1 MDPPALVSAYD
12 VERELERAAVRRQVR
27 EPLSILPISPAQR
40 RHPAIGAA
48 YPSPVIRATFR
59 VPAPRPHP
67 LALSGVETPVNLAL
81 VEATYARESPLEI
94 SKRVLIVD
102 DEPNVVGVLL
112 EFFARFQHGHAYD
125 VVPAYSAAEALDILL
140 RGAFDLIL
148 LDLVIPGIGG
158 RWKQGLDL
166 LKRIRDLGVNA
177 PVLMMS
183 GGWDTRKEAEAL
195 TAGAVGYLHKPFNL
209 PDLDHSVALALGPRA
224 TGG

>member
-1 MDPPALVSAYD
+1 M
-12 VERELERAAVRRQVR
+12 RRCSV
-27 EPLSILPISPAQR
+27 
-40 RHPAIGAA
+40 IGAA
-48 YPSPVIRATFR
+48 YPCPAIRATFR

-67 LALSGVETPVNLAL
+67 LTLSGVETPVNLAF
-81 VEATYARESPLEI
+81 VEATYALESPMEF

-112 EFFARFQHGHAYD
+112 EFFARFEHGHAYE
-125 VVPAYSAAEALDILL
+125 VVPAYSAAEALDILV

-148 LDLVIPGIGG
+148 LDMVIPGIGF

-166 LKRIRDLGVNA
+166 LKHIRDLGVKA

-183 GGWDTRKEAEAL
+183 GGGDAQKAEAL
-195 TAGAVGYLHKPFNL
+195 SAGAVGYLHKPFNL
-209 PDLDHSVALALGPRA
+209 PDLDHSVALALGPPA

>member
-1 MDPPALVSAYD
+1 
-12 VERELERAAVRRQVR
+12 
-27 EPLSILPISPAQR
+27 
-40 RHPAIGAA
+40 
-48 YPSPVIRATFR
+48 
-59 VPAPRPHP
+59 

-81 VEATYARESPLEI
+81 VEATYALESPLEF

-125 VVPAYSAAEALDILL
+125 VVPAYSAAEALDILPQE
-140 RGAFDLIL
+140 RFDLIL
-148 LDLVIPGIGG
+148 LDMVIPGIGV

-195 TAGAVGYLHKPFNL
+195 IAGAVGYLHKPFNL
-209 PDLDHSVALALGPRA
+209 RDLDHSVALALGPRA
-224 TGG
+224 TVG